1 MVSKEGTTAEKGT
14 NGRGT
19 GKAETNVPT
28 TAAVR
33 SQGTTALVDAPP
45 STRIGP
51 VLPATIRTL
60 LAEQLA
66 TDAKPPN
73 PVAVEVSEEIS
84 APDSTTAPTVVK
96 RVVVSVTTVPVTT
109 VASTTT
115 ASSAAKVEGTS
126 TTTIGPVP
134 RATTRTSRSGMHA
147 IDARL
152 HGRAAAVEDDVTA
165 VTGALKDAAVED
177 DVTAVTGVLKDVAVE
192 DDVTAV
198 TGVLKDVTAVTDAL
212 EGATTVKTNATMLM
226 EAIERHEGSAKDM
239 RTTSHHV
246 TSVRLEDSI
255 GKTKIEVV
263 K

>member
-165 VTGALKDAAVED
+165 VTGALKDAAV
-177 DVTAVTGVLKDVAVE
+177 
-192 DDVTAV
+192 
-198 TGVLKDVTAVTDAL
+198 VTDAL
-212 EGATTVKTNATMLM
+212 KGATTVKTNATMLM

>member
-14 NGRGT
+14 DGRGT

-165 VTGALKDAAVED
+165 VTGALKD
-177 DVTAVTGVLKDVAVE
+177 VAV
-192 DDVTAV
+192 
-198 TGVLKDVTAVTDAL
+198 VTDAL

-226 EAIERHEGSAKDM
+226 EVIERHEGSAKDM

>member
-14 NGRGT
+14 DGRGT

-165 VTGALKDAAVED
+165 VTGALKDAAV
-177 DVTAVTGVLKDVAVE
+177 
-192 DDVTAV
+192 
-198 TGVLKDVTAVTDAL
+198 VTDAL

>member
-165 VTGALKDAAVED
+165 VTGALKD
-177 DVTAVTGVLKDVAVE
+177 
-192 DDVTAV
+192 
-198 TGVLKDVTAVTDAL
+198 VTAVTDAL

>member
-1 MVSKEGTTAEKGT
+1 
-14 NGRGT
+14 
-19 GKAETNVPT
+19 
-28 TAAVR
+28 
-33 SQGTTALVDAPP
+33 
-45 STRIGP
+45 
-51 VLPATIRTL
+51 
-60 LAEQLA
+60 
-66 TDAKPPN
+66 
-73 PVAVEVSEEIS
+73 
-84 APDSTTAPTVVK
+84 
-96 RVVVSVTTVPVTT
+96 
-109 VASTTT
+109 
-115 ASSAAKVEGTS
+115 
-126 TTTIGPVP
+126 
-134 RATTRTSRSGMHA
+134 MHA

-165 VTGALKDAAVED
+165 VTGA
-177 DVTAVTGVLKDVAVE
+177 LKDVAVE